1 MHLRLTGL
9 ALRRESAAERSG
21 VRPTATPSAG
31 DAGATAKLHIPKRHN
46 VHRTDSAPGA
56 FLRML
61 MSCVV
66 D

>member
-1 MHLRLTGL
+1 MHLRLTGP
-9 ALRRESAAERSG
+9 ALRRERAAEQSG
-21 VRPTATPSAG
+21 VRPTATPS
-31 DAGATAKLHIPKRHN
+31 AGATAKLHIPKRHS
-46 VHRTDSAPGA
+46 VYRTDSALGA